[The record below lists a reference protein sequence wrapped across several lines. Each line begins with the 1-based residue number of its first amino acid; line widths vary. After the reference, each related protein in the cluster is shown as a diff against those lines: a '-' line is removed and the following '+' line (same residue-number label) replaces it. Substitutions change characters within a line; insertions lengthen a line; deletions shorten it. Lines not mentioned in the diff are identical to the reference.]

1 MFKQMMSINI
11 LISPDS
17 FKECISS
24 VKLSGLIAEEF
35 DDLQGVNSILK
46 PISDGGDGFL
56 EACRFHFGGEILNY
70 KISTPYDNSEL
81 ICPVL
86 YNNDSKTIYIES
98 ANVLG
103 LKLVPYQFRNP
114 LKLSSK
120 GLGELLLKIENDV
133 NSVKISADK
142 IIVGIGGTATI
153 DMGIG
158 ACSALGLKLSDG
170 NNKEIIPIPENF
182 NEVKAIELKERNL
195 PFQIELILDV
205 DNPLLGKTGAAMVFG
220 YQKGAG
226 ESDTVILEN
235 GFNNIVNLL
244 QNNDITGSS
253 NPLFGAGGGI
263 PSLVHLLIKAKIR
276 RAKDFILNDLNIGK
290 LKGKVDFVITGE
302 GAFDNQSLMGKGVG
316 IILRQFEKQN
326 SKIFLVCG
334 IIRNEIKQKL
344 PDNILPIE
352 ISSLFQN
359 KDESILNIES
369 GIRLAC
375 IKIKNN
381 L

>member
-1 MFKQMMSINI
+1 MSITI

-24 VKLSGLIAEEF
+24 VKLSSLIAEEF

-56 EACRFHFGGEILNY
+56 EVCRIHFGGEILNY

-81 ICPVL
+81 VCPVL

-98 ANVLG
+98 ADVLG
-103 LKLVPYQFRNP
+103 LKIVPAEFRKP

-120 GLGELLLKIENDV
+120 GLGELLLKIENDIAARKIA
-133 NSVKISADK
+133 VKR
-142 IIVGIGGTATI
+142 IIIGIGGTATI

-158 ACSALGLKLSDG
+158 ACSALGLKLYDED
-170 NNKEIIPIPENF
+170 NKEILPLPENF
-182 NEVKAIELKERNL
+182 NKVKFIEWKERNF

-205 DNPLLGKTGAAMVFG
+205 DKPLLGKTGATNVFG
-220 YQKGAG
+220 HQKGAS
-226 ESDTVILEN
+226 ESDIETLEN

-244 QNNDITGSS
+244 RNNKITDSA
-253 NPLFGAGGGI
+253 NKLYGAGGGI
-263 PSLVHLLIKAKIR
+263 PSLLSSLLNATNRSAKN
-276 RAKDFILNDLNIGK
+276 FILNDLGISK

-302 GAFDNQSLMGKGVG
+302 GAFDNQSLMGKGAG
-316 IILRQFEKQN
+316 IILEEFENECDKV
-326 SKIFLVCG
+326 FLLCG
-334 IIRNEIKQKL
+334 IIRSELKKKL
-344 PDNILPIE
+344 PGNIFPIE
-352 ISSLFQN
+352 ISTFFAN

>member
-1 MFKQMMSINI
+1 MSINI

-24 VKLSGLIAEEF
+24 VKLSSLIAEEF
-35 DDLQGVNSILK
+35 GDLQGSNLILK

-56 EACRFHFGGEILNY
+56 EVCRFHFGGEILNY

-81 ICPVL
+81 MCPVL
-86 YNNDSKTIYIES
+86 YNTDSKVIYIES

-103 LKLVPYQFRNP
+103 LKIVPDQFRNP

-133 NSVKISADK
+133 VTGKISAEK

-158 ACSALGLKLSDG
+158 ACSALGLKLSNG
-170 NNKEIIPIPENF
+170 NNKKIF
-182 NEVKAIELKERNL
+182 
-195 PFQIELILDV
+195 PFQIKLILDF
-205 DNPLLGKTGAAMVFG
+205 DNPLLGKTGAATVFG
-220 YQKGAG
+220 HQKGAS

-235 GFNNIVNLL
+235 GFYNFVNLL

-263 PSLVHLLIKAKIR
+263 PSLLHLLLNVKIR
-276 RAKDFILNDLNIGK
+276 KAKDFILNDLNVRK

-302 GAFDNQSLMGKGVG
+302 GAFDNQSLMGKGAG
-316 IILRQFEKQN
+316 IILREFVKYS
-326 SKIFLVCG
+326 SKIFLLCG
-334 IIRNEIKQKL
+334 IIREEVKQKL
-344 PDNILPIE
+344 PDNILLIE
-352 ISSLFQN
+352 ISSFFQN
-359 KDESILNIES
+359 NDESILNIKS

>member
-1 MFKQMMSINI
+1 MSINI
-11 LISPDS
+11 LVSTNS

-24 VKLSGLIAEEF
+24 VKLSSLIAEEF

-56 EACRFHFGGEILNY
+56 DVCNFHFGGEIMNY

-81 ICPVL
+81 ICTIL

-98 ANVLG
+98 ADVLG
-103 LKLVPYQFRNP
+103 LKVVPAEFRNP

-120 GLGELLLKIENDV
+120 GLGELFLKIENDV
-133 NSVKISADK
+133 SSGRISIDK

-158 ACSALGLKLSDG
+158 ACSALGLKLYDE
-170 NNKEIIPIPENF
+170 NNKELLPVPENF
-182 NEVKAIELKERNL
+182 NKVEDIEWNNKTF
-195 PFQIELILDV
+195 PFQIDLIIDV
-205 DNPLLGKTGAAMVFG
+205 DNPLLGKTGAATVFG
-220 YQKGAG
+220 HQKGAS
-226 ESDTVILEN
+226 ESDTIILEN

-244 QNNDITGSS
+244 QNNNIVSSS
-253 NPLFGAGGGI
+253 NPLFGSGGGI
-263 PSLVHLLIKAKIR
+263 PSLLHILLNAKIR
-276 RAKDFILNDLNIGK
+276 KARDFILNDLYIRK
-290 LKGKVDFVITGE
+290 LKWEVDIVITGE
-302 GAFDNQSLMGKGVG
+302 GAFDNQSLMGKGAG
-316 IILRQFEKQN
+316 IILQEFEKYS
-326 SKIFLVCG
+326 SKMFLLCG
-334 IIRNEIKQKL
+334 IIRDEVKQKL

-352 ISSLFQN
+352 ISNFFQN
-359 KDESILNIES
+359 NNESILNIES

>member
-1 MFKQMMSINI
+1 MNINI

-24 VKLSGLIAEEF
+24 VKLSSLISEEL

-56 EACRFHFGGEILNY
+56 EVCRFHFGGEILNY

-81 ICPVL
+81 ICSVL

-98 ANVLG
+98 ASVLG
-103 LKLVPYQFRNP
+103 LKIVPDQFRNP

-120 GLGELLLKIENDV
+120 GLGELFIKIKDNV
-133 NSVKISADK
+133 ISGKISVDK
-142 IIVGIGGTATI
+142 LIVGIGGTATI

-170 NNKEIIPIPENF
+170 NNKEILPIPENF
-182 NEVKAIELKERNL
+182 NKVEDIEWDNKTF
-195 PFQIELILDV
+195 PFQIDLIIDV
-205 DNPLLGKTGAAMVFG
+205 DNPLLGKTGAAKVFG
-220 YQKGAG
+220 HQKGAS
-226 ESDTVILEN
+226 ESDKVILEDS
-235 GFNNIVNLL
+235 FNNIVNLL

-263 PSLVHLLIKAKIR
+263 PSLLHLLLNAKIR
-276 RAKDFILNDLNIGK
+276 RAKDFILNDLGISR

-302 GAFDNQSLMGKGVG
+302 GAFDHQSLMGKGAG
-316 IILRQFEKQN
+316 IILQEFEKHCC
-326 SKIFLVCG
+326 KIFLLCG
-334 IIRNEIKQKL
+334 IIRNEVKQKL

-352 ISSLFQN
+352 ISGFFQN
-359 KDESILNIES
+359 KNESILNTES

-375 IKIKNN
+375 IKIKKN

>member
-1 MFKQMMSINI
+1 MSINI

-24 VKLSGLIAEEF
+24 VKLSSLIAEEF
-35 DDLQGVNSILK
+35 ADLQRVNLILK

-56 EACRFHFGGEILNY
+56 EVCRYHFGGEILNY
-70 KISTPYDNSEL
+70 KISTPYNNSEL
-81 ICPVL
+81 VCPVL

-98 ANVLG
+98 ADVLG
-103 LKLVPYQFRNP
+103 LKVVTDQFRNP

-120 GLGELLLKIENDV
+120 GLGGLLLKIENDIV
-133 NSVKISADK
+133 VRKIAVKR
-142 IIVGIGGTATI
+142 IIIGIGGTATI

-158 ACSALGLKLSDG
+158 ACSALGLKLF
-170 NNKEIIPIPENF
+170 NANHKEILPIPENF
-182 NEVKAIELKERNL
+182 NKVKFIEWKERNF

-205 DNPLLGKTGAAMVFG
+205 NNPLLGKTGATNVFG
-220 YQKGAG
+220 HQKGAS
-226 ESDTVILEN
+226 ESDIKILGN
-235 GFNNIVNLL
+235 GFSNIINLL
-244 QNNDITGSS
+244 QNNKITDSA
-253 NPLFGAGGGI
+253 NKLYGAGGGI
-263 PSLVHLLIKAKIR
+263 PSLLSSLLNATNRSAKN
-276 RAKDFILNDLNIGK
+276 FILNDLGICK

-302 GAFDNQSLMGKGVG
+302 GAFDNQSLMGKGAG
-316 IILRQFEKQN
+316 IILEEFENECDKV
-326 SKIFLVCG
+326 FLLCG
-334 IIRNEIKQKL
+334 IIRSEVKQKMS
-344 PDNILPIE
+344 DNIFPIE
-352 ISSLFQN
+352 ISTFCAN

>member
-1 MFKQMMSINI
+1 MNVNI

-24 VKLSGLIAEEF
+24 VKLSSLIAEEF
-35 DDLQGVNSILK
+35 GDLQGVNSILK

-56 EACRFHFGGEILNY
+56 EVCRFHFGGEILNY

-81 ICPVL
+81 VCPFL

-98 ANVLG
+98 ADVLG
-103 LKLVPYQFRNP
+103 LKIVTDRFRNP

-133 NSVKISADK
+133 VSENISVDK

-158 ACSALGLKLSDG
+158 ACSALGLKLSDC
-170 NNKEIIPIPENF
+170 NNKEILPIPENF
-182 NEVKAIELKERNL
+182 NKVEDIKWDNKTF

-205 DNPLLGKTGAAMVFG
+205 DNPLLGKTSAAKVFG
-220 YQKGAG
+220 TQKGAS

-235 GFNNIVNLL
+235 SFTNIVNLL

-263 PSLVHLLIKAKIR
+263 PSLLHLLLNAKIR
-276 RAKDFILNDLNIGK
+276 RAKDFILNDLGISR

-302 GAFDNQSLMGKGVG
+302 GAFDHQSLMGKGAG
-316 IILRQFEKQN
+316 IILQEFEN
-326 SKIFLVCG
+326 SSSKIFLLCG
-334 IIRNEIKQKL
+334 IIRNEVKQKL
-344 PDNILPIE
+344 LANILPIE
-352 ISSLFQN
+352 ISDFFQN

>member
-1 MFKQMMSINI
+1 MSINI

-24 VKLSGLIAEEF
+24 VKLSSLMAEEF
-35 DDLQGVNSILK
+35 DDLQGVNSIMK

-56 EACRFHFGGEILNY
+56 EVCRFHFGGEILNY
-70 KISTPYDNSEL
+70 KISTPYDTSEL
-81 ICPVL
+81 VCPVL

-103 LKLVPYQFRNP
+103 LKIVPTQLRNP

-120 GLGELLLKIENDV
+120 GLGELLLKIENDIL
-133 NSVKISADK
+133 NGKINAEK
-142 IIVGIGGTATI
+142 IVMGIGGTSTI
-153 DMGIG
+153 DMGTG
-158 ACSALGLKLSDG
+158 ACSALGLKLCDG
-170 NNKEIIPIPENF
+170 NNIEVLPVPENL
-182 NEVKAIELKERNL
+182 NKVKTIEWETKMF

-205 DNPLLGKTGAAMVFG
+205 EIPLLGRNGAAILFG
-220 YQKGAG
+220 IQKGA
-226 ESDTVILEN
+226 SKSNIVILEN

-244 QNNDITGSS
+244 QNNKITGSS

-263 PSLVHLLIKAKIR
+263 PSLFHLLLNAKIR
-276 RAKDFILNDLNIGK
+276 IAKDFILNDLNIRK

-302 GAFDNQSLMGKGVG
+302 GAFDNQSLMGKGAG
-316 IILRQFEKQN
+316 ILLKEFEN
-326 SKIFLVCG
+326 ECDKIFLLCG
-334 IIRNEIKQKL
+334 IIRNEVKQIL

-352 ISSLFQN
+352 ISSFFQN
-359 KDESILNIES
+359 NNESISNIES

>member
-1 MFKQMMSINI
+1 MSINI

-24 VKLSGLIAEEF
+24 VKLSSLIAEEF
-35 DDLQGVNSILK
+35 DDLQGVNSIMK

-56 EACRFHFGGEILNY
+56 EVCRFHFGGEILNY

-81 ICPVL
+81 VCPVL
-86 YNNDSKTIYIES
+86 YHSDSKAIIIES
-98 ANVLG
+98 ADVLG
-103 LKLVPYQFRNP
+103 LKIVTDRFRNS

-133 NSVKISADK
+133 VSEKISADK

-158 ACSALGLKLSDG
+158 ACSALGLKLSDC
-170 NNKEIIPIPENF
+170 NNKEILPIPENF
-182 NEVKAIELKERNL
+182 NKVEDIKWDNKTF

-205 DNPLLGKTGAAMVFG
+205 DNPLLGKTGAATVFG
-220 YQKGAG
+220 HQKGASKS
-226 ESDTVILEN
+226 EIIVLEN

-244 QNNDITGSS
+244 QNNKIIDSS
-253 NPLFGAGGGI
+253 IKLYGAGGGI
-263 PSLVHLLIKAKIR
+263 PSLFSSLLNVTNRSSKN
-276 RAKDFILNDLNIGK
+276 FILNDLGISK

-302 GAFDNQSLMGKGVG
+302 GALDNQSFMGKGAG
-316 IILRQFEKQN
+316 IILREFENECDKV
-326 SKIFLVCG
+326 FLLCG
-334 IIRNEIKQKL
+334 IIRSEVKQKL
-344 PDNILPIE
+344 LDNILPIE
-352 ISSLFQN
+352 ISSFFQN

>member
-1 MFKQMMSINI
+1 MIINI

-24 VKLSGLIAEEF
+24 VKLSSLIAEEF
-35 DDLQGVNSILK
+35 DDLEGVNSIVK

-56 EACRFHFGGEILNY
+56 EVCRFHFGGEILNY
-70 KISTPYDNSEL
+70 KISTSFDNSEL

-98 ANVLG
+98 ADVLG
-103 LKLVPYQFRNP
+103 LKIVPDQFRNP

-120 GLGELLLKIENDV
+120 GLGELFLKIENDV
-133 NSVKISADK
+133 SSGKISIDK

-158 ACSALGLKLSDG
+158 ACSALGLKLHDV
-170 NNKEIIPIPENF
+170 NNKEILPVPENF
-182 NEVKAIELKERNL
+182 NKVEDIEWVNKTF
-195 PFQIELILDV
+195 PFQIDLIMDV
-205 DNPLLGKTGAAMVFG
+205 DNPLLGKTGASKVFG
-220 YQKGAG
+220 HQKGAS
-226 ESDTVILEN
+226 ESDIKTLEN
-235 GFNNIVNLL
+235 GFSNVVNLL
-244 QNNDITGSS
+244 QNNKITNSTIKLYGD
-253 NPLFGAGGGI
+253 GGGI
-263 PSLVHLLIKAKIR
+263 PSLLSSLLNAANR
-276 RAKDFILNDLNIGK
+276 SAQNFILNDLGISK

-302 GAFDNQSLMGKGVG
+302 GAFDNQSFMGKGAG
-316 IILRQFEKQN
+316 IILREFENECDKV
-326 SKIFLVCG
+326 FLLCG
-334 IIRNEIKQKL
+334 IIRKEVKQKL
-344 PDNILPIE
+344 LDNISPFE
-352 ISSLFQN
+352 ISSFFLN

-375 IKIKNN
+375 IKIKKN

>member
-1 MFKQMMSINI
+1 MSLNI

-24 VKLSGLIAEEF
+24 VKLSSLIAEEL

-56 EACRFHFGGEILNY
+56 EVCRFHFGGELLNY

-81 ICPVL
+81 VCPVL
-86 YNNDSKTIYIES
+86 YANNSKTIYIES
-98 ANVLG
+98 ADLLG
-103 LKLVPYQFRNP
+103 LKVVTAEFRNP
-114 LKLSSK
+114 LELSSK

-133 NSVKISADK
+133 SSGKINIDK

-158 ACSALGLKLSDG
+158 ACSVLGLKLFDV
-170 NNKEIIPIPENF
+170 NDKEILPIPENF
-182 NEVKAIELKERNL
+182 TKVEDYEWDNKTF
-195 PFQIELILDV
+195 PFRIELIIDV
-205 DNPLLGKTGAAMVFG
+205 DNPLFGKTGTAKVFG
-220 YQKGAG
+220 HQKGASG
-226 ESDTVILEN
+226 RDIVILEN
-235 GFNNIVNLL
+235 GFNNIINLL
-244 QNNDITGSS
+244 QNKDITDSS
-253 NPLFGAGGGI
+253 NPLFGAGGAI
-263 PSLVHLLIKAKIR
+263 PSILHLLLNAKIR
-276 RAKDFILNDLNIGK
+276 RAKDFILNDLGIEM
-290 LKGKVDFVITGE
+290 LKRKVDFVITGE
-302 GAFDNQSLMGKGVG
+302 GAFDHQSFMGKGAG
-316 IILRQFEKQN
+316 IILQEFEKLS
-326 SKIFLVCG
+326 SKIFLLCG
-334 IIRNEIKQKL
+334 IIRNEVNKKL
-344 PDNILPIE
+344 PDNIIPIE
-352 ISSLFQN
+352 ISNFFQN

>member
-1 MFKQMMSINI
+1 MSINI

-24 VKLSGLIAEEF
+24 VKLSSLIAEEF
-35 DDLQGVNSILK
+35 ADLQRVNLILK

-56 EACRFHFGGEILNY
+56 EVCRYHFGGEILNY

-81 ICPVL
+81 VCPVL

-98 ANVLG
+98 ADVLG
-103 LKLVPYQFRNP
+103 LKILQDQFRNP

-120 GLGELLLKIENDV
+120 GLGELLLKIENDIV
-133 NSVKISADK
+133 SGKISADQ

-158 ACSALGLKLSDG
+158 ACSALGLKLSAG
-170 NNKEIIPIPENF
+170 NNKEILPIPENF
-182 NEVKAIELKERNL
+182 NKVKTIEWKERNF
-195 PFQIELILDV
+195 PFQIEMILDV
-205 DNPLLGKTGAAMVFG
+205 DNPLLGKTGAAKVFG
-220 YQKGAG
+220 NQKGA
-226 ESDTVILEN
+226 SKQDIAIIEN
-235 GFNNIVNLL
+235 GFTNIVNLL
-244 QNNDITGSS
+244 QNKRITDSS

-263 PSLVHLLIKAKIR
+263 PSLLHLLLNAKIR
-276 RAKDFILNDLNIGK
+276 RAKDFILNDLNIRK

-302 GAFDNQSLMGKGVG
+302 GAFDKQSLMGKGAG
-316 IILRQFEKQN
+316 IILREFEKQS
-326 SKIFLVCG
+326 SKIFLLCG
-334 IIRNEIKQKL
+334 IIREEVKQNLSEK
-344 PDNILPIE
+344 ILSIE
-352 ISSLFQN
+352 ISSFFQN
-359 KDESILNIES
+359 IDESIFNIES